1 MNLYTATLVLSLFLL
16 VFLTIWLFYKDK
28 KNLEIQSS
36 LEHLVL
42 MQKKVIK
49 LNEMIL
55 SNKDPSLFYN
65 EVLTSALDMIEG
77 AKYGS
82 ILLIDER
89 QFVYPISYKGYDDD
103 KMSDF
108 RMPLKDT
115 FAFRGNDSKIFDKT
129 LILNDLD
136 AIPEIPDAETKIAS
150 DHFKINSVI
159 ISPLY
164 LNGKLHGMVSVD
176 SNSKNS
182 FSERDL
188 SVLEYLR
195 NQIELSLSKQSL
207 YDEVLYLSRYDAMTG
222 AYNRRYFE
230 DLLDAEMKKAIRY
243 EETFIVA
250 VFDIDGLKSINDK
263 YGHLAG
269 DVLIRTFS
277 DSIQK
282 KIRDSDLF
290 ARLGGDEFATV
301 FFNTSAECMEN
312 KLSKIQSDLSST
324 TISVNHFEFKCS
336 FSYGVATFPCEA
348 KSYDALIKLADSKMY
363 AQKEE
368 RKKQRAINTNDN

>member
-1 MNLYTATLVLSLFLL
+1 MNLYTATLILSLFLL
-16 VFLTIWLFYKDK
+16 VFLAIWLFYKDK
-28 KNLEIQSS
+28 KNLETQAS

-55 SNKDPSLFYN
+55 SNKDPSIFYN
-65 EVLTSALDMIEG
+65 EVLTSALDLIEG
-77 AKYGS
+77 AEYGS
-82 ILLIDER
+82 ILLIDEK

-115 FAFRGNDSKIFDKT
+115 FAFRGNDSNIFDKT

-136 AIPEIPDAETKIAS
+136 AIPEISDAETKIAS
-150 DHFKINSVI
+150 DHFKIDSVI
-159 ISPLY
+159 IAPLY

-176 SNSKNS
+176 SNSKNA
-182 FSERDL
+182 FSHSDL
-188 SVLEYLR
+188 DVLEYLR
-195 NQIELSLSKQSL
+195 HQIELSLSKQSL

-230 DLLDAEMKKAIRY
+230 DLLDAEMKKALRY
-243 EETFIVA
+243 EESFIIA

-277 DSIQK
+277 DTIQK
-282 KIRDSDLF
+282 RIRDSDLF

-312 KLSKIQSDLSST
+312 KLSKIQSDLSTT
-324 TISVNHFEFKCS
+324 TISVNHFEFRCR

-368 RKKQRAINTNDN
+368 RKKQMAININDN